1 MSDDMT
7 YPESPDLL
15 LFFLIRSGQVVNKLE
30 LELFVN
36 RSPQKGVATNTFCT
50 TLLALLKSGIRF
62 LSQPTVRATNNVLRD
77 MLRHT

>member
-1 MSDDMT
+1 MEQKVKTIHVMSDDMT

-30 LELFVN
+30 LEQLFVN

-62 LSQPTVRATNNVLRD
+62 LYGTV
-77 MLRHT
+77 